1 MSRAVNALNS
11 AWGWTGVEFA
21 EVVANSLMGH
31 LLVTDRAGAFHYVDP
46 ELGTVTRLG
55 DEAAARDYMA
65 REETQILWRADAL
78 IDAATRRLG
87 DNAMGEVYS
96 LTLPALIA
104 GDYAPENLIRIDLVR
119 LIYLTGDLAR
129 QTRDLPDGA
138 AVQLKVID

>member
-1 MSRAVNALNS
+1 MSREVNALNT

-21 EVVANSLMGH
+21 EIVAHSLMGH
-31 LLVTDRAGAFHYVDP
+31 MLVTDKAGAFHYVDP
-46 ELGTVTRLG
+46 ELGTVTLLG
-55 DEAAARDYMA
+55 DEAAARDHMA
-65 REETQILWRADAL
+65 LDETQAIWRADAL
-78 IDAATRRLG
+78 IDAATERLG
-87 DNAMGEVYS
+87 WTPMGEVYS

-104 GDYAPENLIRIDLVR
+104 GDYAPENLISIDFVK

>member
-1 MSRAVNALNS
+1 MSREVNALNT

-21 EVVANSLMGH
+21 EIVAHSLMGH
-31 LLVTDRAGAFHYVDP
+31 MLVTDRAGAFHYVDP
-46 ELGTVTRLG
+46 ELGMVTLLG
-55 DEAAARDYMA
+55 DEAAARDHMA
-65 REETQILWRADAL
+65 QDETQAIWRADAL
-78 IDAATRRLG
+78 IDAATKRLG
-87 DNAMGEVYS
+87 FNALGEVYS

-104 GDYAPENLIRIDLVR
+104 GDYAPENLIKIDFVK